1 MNATFPEL
9 TSYQTDALFSKH
21 FEEPYILTG
30 YSYPGVNSY
39 LKLMTNLT
47 VPPPVYNRNL
57 LLAGE
62 YTSHAFYGYME
73 GALQSAY
80 NITKE
85 IFVQCS

>member
-1 MNATFPEL
+1 MNATFPEF
-9 TSYQTDALFSKH
+9 TSYQTDPLFSKH

-47 VPPPVYNRNL
+47 VPPPVYNCNL

-62 YTSHAFYGYME
+62 YTSPTFYGYME

-80 NITKE
+80 DITKQ
-85 IFVQCS
+85 IFKRYS